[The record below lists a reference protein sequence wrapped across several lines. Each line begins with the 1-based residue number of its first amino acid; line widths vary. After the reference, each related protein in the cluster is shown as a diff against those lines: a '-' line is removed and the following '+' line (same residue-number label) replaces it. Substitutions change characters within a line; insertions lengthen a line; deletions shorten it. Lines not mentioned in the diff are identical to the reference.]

1 MKGNK
6 RICPANSPAPFDAV
20 TNEICPIA
28 PHPHIFMLIPIFLA
42 NPETITNRSYISP
55 PNFPLLYF
63 VLFFIFYFFSY
74 PYLVFPSFHFIFFFY
89 LSPFFVFL
97 WVLNPTQPEDKSI
110 SFPTPPVQCRFKPFD
125 PNTSRP
131 VFYGITKKKKKKKIR
146 H

>member
-74 PYLVFPSFHFIFFFY
+74 PYLVFPSFHFIFFFFTFP
-89 LSPFFVFL
+89 LFL
-97 WVLNPTQPEDKSI
+97 FSFGFLIQPNQKINQYHFQLPQFNADLNPLILTHRAPY
-110 SFPTPPVQCRFKPFD
+110 FMV
-125 PNTSRP
+125 
-131 VFYGITKKKKKKKIR
+131 
-146 H
+146 